1 MLIISILFIISIF
14 SLYNICKIR
23 KLYLSLQPQTRNN
36 GAIAQ
41 LVEQRTE
48 NPCVPGSIPGGT
60 TLRKSKSLQTPD
72 FQTKSG
78 VFLFPRNAKNGNIFP
93 FSVEQKVEQKGGR
106 KISTSKASFALICNI
121 LRIKKARKIS
131 YFCKN
136 K

>member
-48 NPCVPGSIPGGT
+48 ILVSPV
-60 TLRKSKSLQTPD
+60 R
-72 FQTKSG
+72 
-78 VFLFPRNAKNGNIFP
+78 FLVAP
-93 FSVEQKVEQKGGR
+93 
-106 KISTSKASFALICNI
+106 L
-121 LRIKKARKIS
+121 
-131 YFCKN
+131 
-136 K
+136 